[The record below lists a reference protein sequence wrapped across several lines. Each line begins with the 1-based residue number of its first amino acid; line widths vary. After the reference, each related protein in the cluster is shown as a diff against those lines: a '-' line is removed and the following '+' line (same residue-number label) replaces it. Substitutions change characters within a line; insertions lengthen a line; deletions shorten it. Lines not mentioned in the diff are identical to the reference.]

1 MVITARNHWWMV
13 SAALWAVLSAGL
25 LLTPGRGLPPTIS
38 VSDKAAHF
46 ALFLV
51 QAWLLLMALQTHRA
65 RRPLLWAAVATV
77 AYAGLLELAQ
87 LWAPGRSW
95 ELMDLVAGA
104 AGALA
109 AVVIGLWRRRAS
121 L

>member
-25 LLTPGRGLPPTIS
+25 LLTPGRGLPPTIILP
-38 VSDKAAHF
+38 DKAAHF

-51 QAWLLLMALQTHRA
+51 QAWLVLMALRTRHA
-65 RRPLLWAAVATV
+65 RRSLLWTAVATT
-77 AYAGLLELAQ
+77 AYAGVLEVAQ
-87 LWAPGRSW
+87 LWVPGRSW
-95 ELMDLVAGA
+95 ELMDLMAGA
-104 AGALA
+104 AGALG
-109 AVVIGLWRRRAS
+109 AVLIGLRGRRAS